1 MNHTLLLASLERL
14 HDRITALEKGVDGVH
29 LGARNENPP
38 HSHHIPINHHNHMHH
53 NPTKTSHAETRGYG
67 GRNPPSDARHHA
79 VVVGAV
85 SHAQSHAIVVDT
97 VAEEIVNIAESW
109 VGDVEPHELL
119 HTPTESQRKALVDYI
134 KRYNS
139 AFQKSELSAAVT
151 RHLSHSVLTRN
162 SYVGHLVSAI
172 RVSVDQAYQNR

>member
-14 HDRITALEKGVDGVH
+14 HDRITTLEKGVDGVH
-29 LGARNENPP
+29 LGMHKGNPHRQAHNNSHGNPVRHEDSHGNPP
-38 HSHHIPINHHNHMHH
+38 IHQLHHFPAA
-53 NPTKTSHAETRGYG
+53 HAVA
-67 GRNPPSDARHHA
+67 SAHA
-79 VVVGAV
+79 VVVN
-85 SHAQSHAIVVDT
+85 T
-97 VAEEIVNIAESW
+97 VAEEIVHIAESW
-109 VGDVEPHELL
+109 VRHKQPHELR

-151 RHLSHSVLTRN
+151 RHLSHSELTRN